1 LSIKKNLL
9 RVIESLEYQQI
20 EHYNSERHLTLSYL
34 YDIRDNKVP
43 KKLMI
48 DRKNNAITNR

>member
-1 LSIKKNLL
+1 MSIKKNLL

-20 EHYNSERHLTLSYL
+20 EHYSSERHLTLSYL